1 MSEFMIAIVKSL
13 KEILISLY
21 MTIILFIKNKKN

>member
-13 KEILISLY
+13 KEILVALFNSLY
-21 MTIILFIKNKKN
+21 RNNRL

>member
-13 KEILISLY
+13 KEILVALFNSL
-21 MTIILFIKNKKN
+21 FRNKSL